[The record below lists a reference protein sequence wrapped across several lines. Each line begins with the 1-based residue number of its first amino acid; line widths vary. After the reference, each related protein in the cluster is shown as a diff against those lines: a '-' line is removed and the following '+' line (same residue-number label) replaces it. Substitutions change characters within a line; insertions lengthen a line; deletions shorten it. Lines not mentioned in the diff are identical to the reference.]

1 MTRTLRSHRVRK
13 IVGGLVAVGLLAF
26 LLIPQGAGP
35 VAATQGSDPLVDVLS
50 ACEAA
55 GAGADDLQSQVASL
69 LKDAEPG
76 EALAGRLGGTREE
89 IVAAYGDPV
98 LYLGPDLVG
107 VEVEDA
113 GQTIVEFARDR
124 AVQIILLPD
133 RPHDKPSTEEDPA
146 DWSLDAASA
155 VAERVLPGDAVLD
168 ETRSTLVDNGLVV
181 VGCSAALGAAL
192 EDLTAGGALDAE
204 AVFSVRY
211 TMPTPQTVSA
221 ITLALRDAD
230 SFRGVSSPISPTP
243 DDDDDGTTTSVSRSS
258 SEQNGIRVT
267 FLGSDLNAEGT
278 ESPATGKRYVAV
290 EVTIEN
296 RSDETLRYAP
306 DDFQVTDSAGR
317 AYPAVEGGVDPAITL
332 GELAP
337 GDAIRGWISFEVPED
352 VEPDRFVYT
361 RQGATMRFGLP

>member
-1 MTRTLRSHRVRK
+1 MRK
-13 IVGGLVAVGLLAF
+13 IVGGPVAVGLLAF

-35 VAATQGSDPLVDVLS
+35 VAATEGSDPLVDVLS

-55 GAGADDLQSQVASL
+55 GAGVDDLQSQVALL
-69 LKDAEPG
+69 LKTEVPTDAEPG

-107 VEVEDA
+107 VEVGDL

-124 AVQIILLPD
+124 VVQIILLPD
-133 RPHDKPSTEEDPA
+133 RPGDKPSTEPDPA
-146 DWSLDAASA
+146 DWSLDVASA
-155 VAERVLPGDAVLD
+155 LAERFLPADATLD
-168 ETRSTLVDNGLVV
+168 ETRSALVDNGLVV

-192 EDLTAGGALDAE
+192 EDSTAGGALDAE

-221 ITLALRDAD
+221 ITIALRDAH
-230 SFRGVSSPISPTP
+230 SAGEASSPLSPTP
-243 DDDDDGTTTSVSRSS
+243 TDDDDGTTTSVSRSS

-267 FLGSDLNAEGT
+267 FLGSDLDAEGT
-278 ESPATGKRYVAV
+278 ESLAPGKRYVAV

-296 RSDETLRYAP
+296 RSNETLRYTP

-317 AYPAVEGGVDPAITL
+317 AYPAVEGGADPAITG

-352 VEPDRFVYT
+352 ADPERFVYT
-361 RQGATMRFGLP
+361 RQGSTMRFGLP